1 MEIRLQNLTKIFT
14 EKSGKETRAVDDMTV
29 TIPSGTLVG
38 LLGPSGCGKSTT
50 LFMIAGLHKPSGGK
64 IYFGDDDVTRLAPEK
79 RGIGLVFQ
87 NYALYPHMTVR
98 QNIMFPLENLKVK
111 RDEAEVLV
119 QEMADLVGIG
129 DLLDRKPAQLSGG
142 QQQRVAIARAL
153 VKKPRVLLL
162 DEPLSNLD
170 ARLRLQTREEIKR
183 IQRETR
189 ITTIFVTHDQ
199 EEAMSISDQMV
210 VMDFGVVQQMAAPQD
225 LYNYPTNLFVAKF
238 LGNPPINV
246 VEGEV
251 KGGKVLVDGKQ
262 IGTKNVPDG
271 KYDIGVRPEDF
282 KIDPKGF
289 VIKPEFTSHI
299 GRDTMIGFT
308 EGKYNLRALVDSD
321 SVSGAKEIRFA
332 IKPEKIH
339 IFDKQTGS
347 VVLGK
352 EV

>member
-1 MEIRLQNLTKIFT
+1 
-14 EKSGKETRAVDDMTV
+14 
-29 TIPSGTLVG
+29 
-38 LLGPSGCGKSTT
+38 
-50 LFMIAGLHKPSGGK
+50 
-64 IYFGDDDVTRLAPEK
+64 
-79 RGIGLVFQ
+79 
-87 NYALYPHMTVR
+87 
-98 QNIMFPLENLKVK
+98 
-111 RDEAEVLV
+111 
-119 QEMADLVGIG
+119 
-129 DLLDRKPAQLSGG
+129 
-142 QQQRVAIARAL
+142 
-153 VKKPRVLLL
+153 
-162 DEPLSNLD
+162 
-170 ARLRLQTREEIKR
+170 
-183 IQRETR
+183 
-189 ITTIFVTHDQ
+189 
-199 EEAMSISDQMV
+199 MSISDQMV